1 MALELGAFGITVNS
15 ICPAVIKTDMNRV
28 QMEVHA
34 VEAYN
39 KLLARVPLGRF
50 GNPED
55 LSGAL
60 LFFASD
66 ASAYVT
72 GQDIYVDGGLGI
84 T

>member
-1 MALELGAFGITVNS
+1 
-15 ICPAVIKTDMNRV
+15 MNRA

-34 VEAYN
+34 AEAYN

-72 GQDIYVDGGLGI
+72 GQEIYVDGGLGI